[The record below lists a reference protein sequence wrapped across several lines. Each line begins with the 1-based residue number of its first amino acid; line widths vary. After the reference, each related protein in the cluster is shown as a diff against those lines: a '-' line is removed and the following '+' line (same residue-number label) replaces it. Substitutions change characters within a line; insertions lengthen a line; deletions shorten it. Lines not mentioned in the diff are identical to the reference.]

1 MFELDFNGFRLLL
14 LGTDLL
20 LYLLVL
26 ASFGFFLFARRREY
40 YRAAW
45 RQIRSRSLPM
55 ICMGV
60 CLLYA
65 VLALLDSVHFQK
77 RIRTPGGEGQVTAQ
91 GDPVY
96 ETRVL
101 TVLDALCM
109 GLGQRKEKT
118 FSAPFATHQFIKESV
133 ELEDGRT
140 VRDYPRL
147 KYGGARLT
155 QPDRKWRQVTMLAIL
170 GLIVGVGVGG
180 VLIALCTGLFAVR
193 GRLSGPGNGKKAAGT
208 GLRVGL
214 FLAATAVLISVLA
227 FLSMEFHVLGTDQVG
242 QDILYRAMKGSRVGL
257 VLGILTTLIATPL
270 AILFGIAAGYFGGRI
285 DDLIQYVYTTV
296 DSIPN
301 ILRIAAVMLIV
312 TALMTATQTVVASD
326 TRLLWLCVVLGIGS
340 WTGLCRLLRGETLK
354 VKEYEFVQA
363 AEALGVNRLKIMFRH
378 ILPNVMHIVLISV
391 VLRFSGLVL
400 AEAVLAYVGI
410 GVDPSME
417 SWGNMINAARLD
429 ISRDPAVWW
438 NLLAAFLFM
447 FGLVLPAN
455 IFGDAVRD
463 ALDPRLKTE

>member
-1 MFELDFNGFRLLL
+1 MLI

-20 LYLLVL
+20 LHLLVL
-26 ASFGFFLFARRREY
+26 GSVAFVFAARKREY
-40 YRAAW
+40 YRSAW

-55 ICMGV
+55 VCMGV
-60 CLLYA
+60 CLTYA
-65 VLALLDSVHFQK
+65 GVALLDSVHFQK
-77 RIRTPGGEGQVTAQ
+77 RARAPDGTGQVTPE
-91 GDPVY
+91 GNPVY
-96 ETRVL
+96 ETQVWTL
-101 TVLDALCM
+101 LDTLCT
-109 GLGQRKEKT
+109 GLHQRKEKT
-118 FSAPFATHQFIKESV
+118 FSAPFATHQFVKETV
-133 ELEDGRT
+133 ELADGGTTRE
-140 VRDYPRL
+140 YPRL
-147 KYGGARLT
+147 EHGGAGLTDPDMKAGHIARLAL
-155 QPDRKWRQVTMLAIL
+155 RGLALGTAAGAALL
-170 GLIVGVGVGG
+170 GLTV
-180 VLIALCTGLFAVR
+180 GLFALA
-193 GRLSGPGNGKKAAGT
+193 GRLRRRGEPAGT
-208 GLRVGL
+208 GGAGVRVGL
-214 FLAATAVLISVLA
+214 FLAGTAVVVAVLA
-227 FLSMEFHVLGTDQVG
+227 ALSAEYHVLGTDQVG
-242 QDILYRAMKGSRVGL
+242 QDILYRAVKGARVGL

-270 AILFGIAAGYFGGRI
+270 AILFGISAGYFGGRM
-285 DDLIQYVYTTV
+285 DDLIQYVYTTL

-301 ILRIAAVMLIV
+301 ILLIAAAMLIV
-312 TALMTATQTVVASD
+312 TALMTDTQTVVASD

-354 VKEYEFVQA
+354 VKEYEYVQA
-363 AEALGVNRLKIMFRH
+363 AEALGVARLKTMFRH

-438 NLLAAFLFM
+438 NLLAAFVFM

-463 ALDPRLKTE
+463 ALDPRLKSL

>member
-1 MFELDFNGFRLLL
+1 VASAGF
-14 LGTDLL
+14 
-20 LYLLVL
+20 
-26 ASFGFFLFARRREY
+26 ALFARRREY

-65 VLALLDSVHFQK
+65 AMALLDSVHFQK
-77 RIRTPGGEGQVTAQ
+77 RIRTPDGKDRVTAS

-101 TVLDALCM
+101 TLLDALCM
-109 GLGQRKEKT
+109 GLHQKKEKT

-147 KYGGARLT
+147 QYGGAGLI
-155 QPDRKWRQVTMLAIL
+155 PPNRKGMHIAGLAFK
-170 GLIVGVGVGG
+170 GLIVGLGVGAL
-180 VLIALCTGLFAVR
+180 LIALCAGLFAAR
-193 GRLSGPGNGKKAAGT
+193 GRLRGADNAKKAIGP

-214 FLAATAVLISVLA
+214 FLAVTAVLVSVLA
-227 FLSMEFHVLGTDQVG
+227 VLSSEYHVLGTDQVG

-270 AILFGIAAGYFGGRI
+270 AILFGISAGYFGGRI
-285 DDLIQYVYTTV
+285 DDLIQYLYTTV

-354 VKEYEFVQA
+354 VKEYEYVQA
-363 AEALGVNRLKIMFRH
+363 AEALGVSHLKIMFRH